1 MLLYNRSLQNINL
14 TNNRLRDSCALEIM
28 RALTKNKRIT
38 NICLTG
44 NSISL
49 KHIRTIDKM
58 LQANKCYLKK
68 FALPNYKR
76 ENKRFKNS
84 QARYTTTQEAIDR
97 INNEYKIQTYRMA
110 DTNHTFKLTQFKE
123 SMLTS
128 KKIEDKKN
136 IEELL
141 NRINSE
147 LDNIDY
153 TFISER
159 IHNEE
164 SIKKITQKIMETK
177 WIIERIE
184 KNCIVFN
191 NYSEDN

>member
-1 MLLYNRSLQNINL
+1 MQD
-14 TNNRLRDSCALEIM
+14 TNVSY
-28 RALTKNKRIT
+28 
-38 NICLTG
+38 G
-44 NSISL
+44 
-49 KHIRTIDKM
+49 
-58 LQANKCYLKK
+58 
-68 FALPNYKR
+68 
-76 ENKRFKNS
+76 
-84 QARYTTTQEAIDR
+84 RYQS
-97 INNEYKIQTYRMA
+97 YIQTYSIQRINVYIK
-110 DTNHTFKLTQFKE
+110 TL
-123 SMLTS
+123 
-128 KKIEDKKN
+128 EDKKN

-177 WIIERIE
+177 QIIERIE